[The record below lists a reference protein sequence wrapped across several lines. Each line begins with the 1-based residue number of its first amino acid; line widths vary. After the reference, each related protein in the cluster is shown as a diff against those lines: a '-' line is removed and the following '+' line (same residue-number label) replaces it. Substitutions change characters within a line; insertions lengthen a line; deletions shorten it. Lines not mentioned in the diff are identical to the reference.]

1 MKYFLSILTILIVTS
16 SCSKKVSGDI
26 LIKIPK
32 TISSIP
38 VYELNGKNVDNRK
51 IIVEFYQD
59 HIVAMAEFINND
71 ISIFFTGFNQ
81 GLNYYLENRD
91 ITLLTTPV
99 WGISSLVV
107 SDKSLESLEDL
118 IGKNVLVPFQKSPL
132 DLQLKTILKRQ
143 NLENSI
149 EIGYEAIGR
158 QIPLLIAGKTD
169 GIAIPEPFTAKLL
182 AQNDY
187 KILFSFYDKW
197 KEINNGEGRTPQVSL
212 FVKTDFSESNKNF
225 LLKLIGEIKT
235 NISNINDDSAL
246 IKYSEIFEIDKTT
259 LKSAI
264 QRTHFEIPD
273 REESIELSSEYEE
286 IIENIDIPL
295 DFFFEY

>member
-1 MKYFLSILTILIVTS
+1 MKYFCAILLFLLTTTA
-16 SCSKKVSGDI
+16 CSKKVSDD
-26 LIKIPK
+26 LIIKVPK

-38 VYELNGKNVDNRK
+38 VYELNGKNIDNRK

-81 GLNYYLENRD
+81 GLNYYMTNKD
-91 ITLLTTPV
+91 ITLLATPV

-107 SDKSLESLEDL
+107 SDKSLNTLDNL
-118 IGKNVLVPFQKSPL
+118 RGKNILVPFQKSPL
-132 DLQLKTILKRQ
+132 DLQLKTVLKRQ
-143 NLENSI
+143 NIENSI

-169 GIAIPEPFTAKLL
+169 GIAIPEPFVSKLL

-212 FVKTDFSESNKNF
+212 FVKKEFGASNKAI
-225 LLKLIGEIKT
+225 LLKIIDEIKS
-235 NISNINDDSAL
+235 NISNIGEEF
-246 IKYSEIFEIDKTT
+246 IIEKYSKIFEIDKTT
-259 LKSAI
+259 LTGALK
-264 QRTHFEIPD
+264 RTYFEIPD
-273 REESIELSSEYEE
+273 RETSIGLSSEYENT
-286 IIENIDIPL
+286 IENIDIPP